1 MKKRKQRAP
10 PKNRV
15 RYEGELV
22 KLIGTKRSD
31 CYVSPSGNTQ
41 GWDVFVVHKFGK
53 KFIPIEVKTSS
64 TTSNVNLAYN
74 LRTKKQFEKYDGIW
88 KRHKIATW
96 YAFRKISRGP
106 RKKESKWRFIPISN
120 INQLILSFDDG
131 LTLKVFTEVIL

>member
-74 LRTKKQFEKYDGIW
+74 LRTNKQFEKYDGIW

-120 INQLILSFDDG
+120 IIQYDIIQYNI
-131 LTLKVFTEVIL
+131 K